1 MAQILIV
8 EDDADVL
15 TIMERFLS
23 GDGFKVVAVQSAEE
37 ATTALSTS
45 DGFDVIVSDFYLQ
58 TSTAAPLLD
67 LLSEHYPTT
76 PVILTSG
83 GNEQLPVETVHAIG
97 AVSGAV
103 SFLQKP
109 FLRSELLTSVNKA
122 LGRR

>member
-8 EDDADVL
+8 EDDVDVL
-15 TIMERFLS
+15 AFMERFLS
-23 GDGFKVVAVQSAEE
+23 DDGFKVVAAQSVEE
-37 ATTALSTS
+37 ASTALTNS

-58 TSTAAPLLD
+58 TSTAVPLLD
-67 LLSEHYPTT
+67 LLSERYPTT

-83 GNEQLPVETVHAIG
+83 GKEPLPIEAVHAIG

-109 FLRSELLTSVNKA
+109 LLRSELLRSVHEA